1 MTNGDKI
8 RSMTDEEL
16 REKVWINEAV
26 DMVMERLEKL
36 KNEIGGLS
44 VVPQWMSIFVV

>member
-8 RSMTDEEL
+8 RRVTDEEL

-36 KNEIGGLS
+36 KNEIG
-44 VVPQWMSIFVV
+44 

>member
-1 MTNGDKI
+1 
-8 RSMTDEEL
+8 MTDEEL

-36 KNEIGGLS
+36 KNEIG
-44 VVPQWMSIFVV
+44 